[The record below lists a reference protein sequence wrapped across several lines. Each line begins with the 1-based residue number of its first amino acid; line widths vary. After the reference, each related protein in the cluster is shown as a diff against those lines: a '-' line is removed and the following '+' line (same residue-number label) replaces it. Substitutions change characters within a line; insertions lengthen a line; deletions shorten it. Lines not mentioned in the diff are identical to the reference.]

1 MSRPVSQAELLEAHV
16 LRAKAALEDGG
27 LVRDV
32 LTGLWKAAFAAGVTA
47 GRTGPSAGAS
57 SRNPGAAR
65 HPASAWPASVRAMA
79 EGWRWGSAAL
89 HEVTTAGT
97 RFTYGGCDPARP
109 TCERPASSAGMRSHR
124 QYMRLEDT
132 GEEVP
137 FTVMFWCRKAEG
149 EASDA

>member
-16 LRAKAALEDGG
+16 LRAKATLEEGG

-47 GRTGPSAGAS
+47 ARTGPSAQVS
-57 SRNPGAAR
+57 SR
-65 HPASAWPASVRAMA
+65 HPASAFSQQ
-79 EGWRWGSAAL
+79 GWSWGSPAL

-97 RFTYGGCDPARP
+97 RFTYGGCDPSRPNCARL
-109 TCERPASSAGMRSHR
+109 AISGGMRKNR
-124 QYMRLEDT
+124 QLMTLEDT

-137 FTVMFWCRKAEG
+137 LAVMFWCRKEEG
-149 EASDA
+149 HA